1 MGSPNLKAMSQA
13 PERLLSRPRHVFDL
27 ALVVALLAE
36 LATIEELGLD
46 LFQGQS
52 TAGGVFR
59 PRHIGAM
66 KIAGINRI
74 IVKLFKRLDSDT
86 LIALALA
93 SVRLLPLHRCV
104 LVLVILR
111 DAAKELRGIRINTTL
126 S

>member
-1 MGSPNLKAMSQA
+1 VDVISIWRKCWINAS
-13 PERLLSRPRHVFDL
+13 ERLLSRPCHVFDL

-36 LATIEELGLD
+36 IAAVEELGLD

-74 IVKLFKRLDSDT
+74 IVKLLKRLDHH
-86 LIALALA
+86 ALLA
-93 SVRLLPLHRCV
+93 
-104 LVLVILR
+104 
-111 DAAKELRGIRINTTL
+111 
-126 S
+126 